1 MRVSDAVMN
10 WRIAMGRCNMAT
22 VFDVVTVTCFAALV
36 LAFFFFTSREP
47 KRLLHL
53 IVPGVVFAIAN
64 QVGNAGLALLAV
76 GLITA
81 GAAYA
86 ALVVLAR

>member
-1 MRVSDAVMN
+1 
-10 WRIAMGRCNMAT
+10 MAT

-36 LAFFFFTSREP
+36 LAYFLFTGREI
-47 KRLLHL
+47 KTLLHL

-64 QVGNAGLALLAV
+64 HLGNAGWAFLAV
-76 GLITA
+76 ALVAA

-86 ALVVLAR
+86 ALVVVAG